1 MSGNSAFFILLSFL
15 LIAQVLAFD
24 LDPDVTANRK
34 LDPELAKE
42 EGRVKFRVSFDGRKT
57 EIWNVV
63 NGSHWTLD
71 GEHTSDA
78 ELEPYRPR
86 KG

>member
-1 MSGNSAFFILLSFL
+1 MSRKSAFFLLFF
-15 LIAQVLAFD
+15 IVLVANTWAFD

-78 ELEPYRPR
+78 ELEPYRP
-86 KG
+86 KKE